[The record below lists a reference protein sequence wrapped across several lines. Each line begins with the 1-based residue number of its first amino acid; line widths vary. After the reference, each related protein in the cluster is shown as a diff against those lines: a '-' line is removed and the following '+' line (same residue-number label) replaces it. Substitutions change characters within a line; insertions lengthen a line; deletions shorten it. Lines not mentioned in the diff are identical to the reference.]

1 MGVRISRWESKT
13 ITTITIRNIVLMTT
27 RDELIK
33 KIESDKKIYGI
44 ESYEIVGR
52 SISIKTKKG
61 FQDAAAVYIG
71 MLNTQFPD
79 LINGGN
85 VTSD

>member
-1 MGVRISRWESKT
+1 MAT
-13 ITTITIRNIVLMTT
+13 IN
-27 RDELIK
+27 ELIR
-33 KIESDKKIYGI
+33 KIEADKQIYGI

-61 FQDAAAVYIG
+61 FQEVAAVYITK
-71 MLNTQFPD
+71 LHAQFPD

-85 VTSD
+85 TTSD

>member
-1 MGVRISRWESKT
+1 
-13 ITTITIRNIVLMTT
+13 MTT

-33 KIESDKKIYGI
+33 KIEEDKQLYGI

-61 FQDAAAVYIG
+61 FEEVAAVYIAE
-71 MLNTQFPD
+71 LNGQFPD
-79 LINGGN
+79 LINCGN
-85 VTSD
+85 ATSD

>member
-1 MGVRISRWESKT
+1 
-13 ITTITIRNIVLMTT
+13 MTT

-33 KIESDKKIYGI
+33 KIEADKQVYGI

-61 FQDAAAVYIG
+61 FEEVAAVYIAE
-71 MLNTQFPD
+71 LNGQFPD

-85 VTSD
+85 ATSD

>member
-1 MGVRISRWESKT
+1 MT
-13 ITTITIRNIVLMTT
+13 VLMNT

-33 KIESDKKIYGI
+33 KIEDDKQIYGI

-52 SISIKTKKG
+52 SIFIKTKEG
-61 FQDAAAVYIG
+61 FEEVAAVYIAE
-71 MLNTQFPD
+71 LNDQFPD

-85 VTSD
+85 ATSD